1 MTTDL
6 ESRTALLALEDGTV
20 FWEKSVGSAGETF
33 GEMVFNTGMTGY
45 QEILTNPSY
54 QDQIVVMTYPGKGVP
69 SVRRRLYH
77 IPYITALVSLRATV
91 AAIRSLHSG
100 SLPVRELSSVSG
112 NRQV

>member
-1 MTTDL
+1 MMANPK
-6 ESRTALLALEDGTV
+6 SGTALLALEDGTV
-20 FWEKSVGSAGETF
+20 FWGKSVGSAGETF

-45 QEILTNPSY
+45 QEVLTNPSY
-54 QDQIVVMTYPGKGVP
+54 QDQIVVMTHPGKGAP

-77 IPYITALVSLRATV
+77 IPYTTALVSLRATV

-100 SLPVRELSSVSG
+100 SMPVRELSSVSG